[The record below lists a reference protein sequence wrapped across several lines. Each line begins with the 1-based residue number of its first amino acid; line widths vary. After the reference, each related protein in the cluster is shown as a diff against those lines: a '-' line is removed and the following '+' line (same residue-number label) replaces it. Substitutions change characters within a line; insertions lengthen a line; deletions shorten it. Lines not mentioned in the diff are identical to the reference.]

1 MCLFPVLCL
10 LSCWLLRRGCHLL
23 HTWSGV
29 WWSRLAAKITSLSEP
44 VAALTLPI
52 LRAWAA
58 ECSPIASTR
67 VNLCPSSLSDWP
79 ATRRAVLLL
88 FWGLPL
94 VSHATGGEGYQ
105 GTDLP
110 GSFLGLRGLCW
121 VAVVFQEMPFGNTSS
136 SLGKTSVVSAQL
148 SCHGELQLE
157 PGLA

>member
-1 MCLFPVLCL
+1 MPHV
-10 LSCWLLRRGCHLL
+10 
-23 HTWSGV
+23 WSGV
-29 WWSRLAAKITSLSEP
+29 WWSRLLAEIVSLSGP
-44 VAALTLPI
+44 VTALTLPI

-58 ECSPIASTR
+58 KCSPLASTG
-67 VNLCPSSLSDWP
+67 VNLCPSWPSDWP
-79 ATRRAVLLL
+79 PSCRAVLLL

-94 VSHATGGEGYQ
+94 VSLAAGGDRDGC
-105 GTDLP
+105 TDLP

-121 VAVVFQEMPFGNTSS
+121 VAVVSQEMPFGKTSS